1 MPGRNGTGP
10 MGTGAMTGRG
20 LGPCAGTGKLI
31 KGAGL
36 GLGLGLGMACRHGFG
51 RGFRWLSA
59 GNELPAENRK
69 DLLLQQKNALKN
81 RLADIDRQLE
91 SL

>member
-10 MGTGAMTGRG
+10 MGAGAMTGRG

-36 GLGLGLGMACRHGFG
+36 GLGLGLGMACR

-59 GNELPAENRK
+59 GNELPTENRK
-69 DLLLQQKNALKN
+69 DLLQQQKNALKN

>member
-10 MGTGAMTGRG
+10 MGAGTMTGRG

-36 GLGLGLGMACRHGFG
+36 GLGLGLGMACRRGFG
-51 RGFRWLSA
+51 RGFRMFSA
-59 GNELPAENRK
+59 DEEMTANHCKE
-69 DLLLQQKNALKN
+69 LLQLQKNTLKN

>member
-10 MGTGAMTGRG
+10 MGAGAMTGRG
-20 LGPCAGTGKLI
+20 LGLCS
-31 KGAGL
+31 GAGNL
-36 GLGLGLGMACRHGFG
+36 ARGARLGLGLGMACRRGFG
-51 RGFRWLSA
+51 CGFRMFSA
-59 GNELPAENRK
+59 DEEMTANHRK
-69 DLLLQQKNALKN
+69 ELLQLQKNTLKN

>member
-10 MGTGAMTGRG
+10 MGAGAMTGRG
-20 LGPCAGTGKLI
+20 LGLCS
-31 KGAGL
+31 GAGNL
-36 GLGLGLGMACRHGFG
+36 ARGARLGLGLGMACRRGFG
-51 RGFRWLSA
+51 RGFRRFSA
-59 GNELPAENRK
+59 NNEEMTANHRK
-69 DLLLQQKNALKN
+69 ELLQLQKNTLKN

>member
-10 MGTGAMTGRG
+10 MGAGAMTGRG
-20 LGPCAGTGKLI
+20 LGLCS
-31 KGAGL
+31 GAGNL
-36 GLGLGLGMACRHGFG
+36 ARGARLGLGLGMACRRGFG
-51 RGFRWLSA
+51 RGFRMFSA
-59 GNELPAENRK
+59 DEEMTANHCKE
-69 DLLLQQKNALKN
+69 LLQLQNNTLKN

>member
-10 MGTGAMTGRG
+10 MGTGVMTGRG
-20 LGPCAGTGKLI
+20 RGFCSGAGNLA
-31 KGAGL
+31 KGAGP
-36 GLGLGLGMACRHGFG
+36 GLGMACGRGFG
-51 RGFRWLSA
+51 RGFRRF
-59 GNELPAENRK
+59 PADEVMTENHCKEFLQLQK
-69 DLLLQQKNALKN
+69 DMLET

>member
-10 MGTGAMTGRG
+10 MGAGAMTGRG
-20 LGPCAGTGKLI
+20 LGPCAGTGSLA

-36 GLGLGLGMACRHGFG
+36 GLGLGLGMACRRGFG
-51 RGFRWLSA
+51 RGFRRLFVDNEMSA
-59 GNELPAENRK
+59 EDCKG
-69 DLLLQQKNALKN
+69 LLQLQKDALKN

>member
-10 MGTGAMTGRG
+10 MGAGAMTGRS
-20 LGPCAGTGKLI
+20 LGPCAGTGSLA
-31 KGAGL
+31 KGA
-36 GLGLGLGMACRHGFG
+36 GLGLGLGMACRRGFG
-51 RGFRWLSA
+51 RGFRQFPA
-59 GNELPAENRK
+59 GNELSAEDRK
-69 DLLLQQKNALKN
+69 GLLQLQKNALKN

>member
-10 MGTGAMTGRG
+10 MGAGAITGRG
-20 LGPCAGTGKLI
+20 LEPCAGTKNLS

-36 GLGLGLGMACRHGFG
+36 GLGRGMACRRGFD

-59 GNELPAENRK
+59 GNESPAKNRK
-69 DLLLQQKNALKN
+69 GLLQMQKNALKN

>member
-10 MGTGAMTGRG
+10 MGAVAMTGRG
-20 LGPCAGTGKLI
+20 LRPCAGTGKPA

-36 GLGLGLGMACRHGFG
+36 GLGLGLGMACRRGFG
-51 RGFRWLSA
+51 RGFRRFSVDNELSA
-59 GNELPAENRK
+59 EDRK
-69 DLLLQQKNALKN
+69 GLLQLQKNALKN

>member
-10 MGTGAMTGRG
+10 MGAGAMTGRG
-20 LGPCAGTGKLI
+20 LGLCS
-31 KGAGL
+31 GAGNL
-36 GLGLGLGMACRHGFG
+36 ARGARLGLGLGMACR
-51 RGFRWLSA
+51 RGFRMFSA
-59 GNELPAENRK
+59 DEEMTANHRK
-69 DLLLQQKNALKN
+69 ELLQLQKNTLKN

>member
-1 MPGRNGTGP
+1 
-10 MGTGAMTGRG
+10 
-20 LGPCAGTGKLI
+20 
-31 KGAGL
+31 
-36 GLGLGLGMACRHGFG
+36 MACRRGFG

-69 DLLLQQKNALKN
+69 DLLQQQKNALKN
-81 RLADIDRQLE
+81 RLTDIDRQLE